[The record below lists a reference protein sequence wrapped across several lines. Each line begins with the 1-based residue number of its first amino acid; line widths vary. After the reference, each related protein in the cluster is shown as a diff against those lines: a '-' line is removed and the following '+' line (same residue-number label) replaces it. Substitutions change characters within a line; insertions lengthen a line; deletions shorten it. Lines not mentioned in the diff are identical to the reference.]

1 MKSLY
6 SKIVDSM
13 QKELPTEEPGGEEYR
28 KTILQN
34 ERVNFQ
40 LCYRNESST
49 MQAITFAKI
58 EVLGELAP
66 FVTIRSV
73 ELVSAPFF
81 YNPMHMLYLHCRGCI
96 LIR

>member
-13 QKELPTEEPGGEEYR
+13 QKVLPTEEPGGEEYR

-49 MQAITFAKI
+49 MQAITFAKN

-81 YNPMHMLYLHCRGCI
+81 FTIRCI
-96 LIR
+96 CYIFIAGVVS